1 MLITSTIA
9 HQSSLAN
16 PENNQNMPTSQPYD
30 CEYLLNNRAQKKRSI
45 HSKIKRI

>member
-1 MLITSTIA
+1 MLITSIIA

-16 PENNQNMPTSQPYD
+16 PESDKKTPATQPHD
-30 CEYLLNNRAQKKRSI
+30 CEHLLYNKGQKKRSI